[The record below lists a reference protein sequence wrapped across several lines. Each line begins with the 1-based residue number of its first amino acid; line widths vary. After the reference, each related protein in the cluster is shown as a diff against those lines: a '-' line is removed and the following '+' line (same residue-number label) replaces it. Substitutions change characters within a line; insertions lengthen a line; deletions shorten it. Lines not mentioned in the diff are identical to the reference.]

1 MSHIY
6 RPRCKCNS
14 KKCKCGASW
23 AYILD
28 IGKDP
33 KTGKRKQK
41 KKSGFRTKK
50 EAEVAVAILK
60 NEINQGLYV
69 KESDITFED
78 FANEW
83 LSLYEGTGS
92 VKESTVRIRSHEI
105 KRLLDYFA
113 KLKLKDISR
122 RQYQSALNDLKKRGY
137 AQNTIGGA
145 HRTGRMIFKKAVEL
159 EILKKDPTEYTHVP
173 KNQMTIE
180 DLEGRKGLPNYL
192 EKEELK
198 HFLNISNKL
207 GLTQDYPLF
216 LLMAYTGIRA
226 GELCALKWRDID
238 FEGQTISISK
248 TYYNPTNNR
257 KEYKLLPP
265 KTPTAVR
272 IIDIDETVI
281 HELSKHK
288 LVQKQTMMKHR
299 DIYHEEDFVFA
310 SIDEDLPGY
319 PLYIKKIEN
328 RMRRLLKIAELNAKL
343 TPHSLRHT
351 HTSLLAQAGVS
362 LPQIMERLG
371 HKDEDTTKNV
381 YLHVTKEM
389 KKEASQKFKELMENL

>member
-6 RPRCKCNS
+6 RPRCKCS
-14 KKCKCGASW
+14 GKKCKCGASW
-23 AYILD
+23 AYIVD

-50 EAEVAVAILK
+50 EAEMAVAMLK
-60 NEINQGLYV
+60 NEINQGLYL
-69 KESDITFED
+69 KESDVTFED
-78 FANEW
+78 FAYEW
-83 LSLYEGTGS
+83 LSLYKGTGR
-92 VKESTVRIRSHEI
+92 VKESTIRVRNHEI

-113 KLKLKDISR
+113 KLKLKDINRS
-122 RQYQSALNDLKKRGY
+122 QYQNALNDLKKREY
-137 AQNTIGGA
+137 AQNTIEGA

-159 EILKKDPTEYTHVP
+159 ELLKKDPTEYTHVP
-173 KNQMTIE
+173 KSQMTIE
-180 DLEGRKGLPNYL
+180 ELEGRKGLPNYL

-198 HFLNISNKL
+198 HFLNIANKL
-207 GLTQDYPLF
+207 GLAQDYPLF
-216 LLMAYTGIRA
+216 LLMAYTGVRA

-238 FEGQTISISK
+238 FEEQTISISK

-257 KEYKLLPP
+257 KEYKLLTP

-281 HELSKHK
+281 NELSKHK
-288 LVQKQTMMKHR
+288 LIQKQTIMKYR
-299 DIYHEEDFVFA
+299 GIYHDEDFVFT
-310 SIDEDLPGY
+310 SMDEDLPGY
-319 PLYIKKIEN
+319 PFYIKKIEN
-328 RMRRLLKIAELNAKL
+328 RMRRLLKIAELNSKL

-351 HTSLLAQAGVS
+351 HTSLLAEADVS

-371 HKDEDTTKNV
+371 HKNEDTTKNV
-381 YLHVTKEM
+381 YLHVTNGM
-389 KKEASQKFKELMENL
+389 KKEASQKFKKLMENL

>member
-6 RPRCKCNS
+6 RPRCKC
-14 KKCKCGASW
+14 KGTKCKCGASW
-23 AYILD
+23 AYIID

-50 EAEVAVAILK
+50 EAEAAAAIIE

-69 KESDITFED
+69 EESDVTFED
-78 FANEW
+78 FAYEW
-83 LSLYEGTGS
+83 LSLYEGTGV
-92 VKESTVRIRSHEI
+92 VKESTVRIRRHEI

-113 KLKLKDISR
+113 KLKLKDITR
-122 RQYQSALNDLKKRGY
+122 RQYQNALNDLKKRGY
-137 AQNTIGGA
+137 AQNTIDGA

-159 EILKKDPTEYTHVP
+159 EILKKDPTEYTQVP
-173 KNQMTIE
+173 KQQKTIE
-180 DLEGRKGLPNYL
+180 ELEGQNGLPKFL

-198 HFLNISNKL
+198 HFLEIAKKF
-207 GLTQDYPLF
+207 GIDQDYPIF
-216 LLMAYTGIRA
+216 LLLAYTGVRV

-238 FEGQTISISK
+238 FEKQTISISK

-281 HELSKHK
+281 IELSKHK
-288 LVQKQTMMKHR
+288 LAQKQSIMKHR
-299 DIYHEEDFVFA
+299 DIYHNNDFVFA
-310 SIDEDLPGY
+310 SIDGELPGY

-328 RMRRLLKIAELNAKL
+328 RMRRLLKIANLNPELS
-343 TPHSLRHT
+343 PHSLRHT
-351 HTSLLAQAGVS
+351 HTSLLAEAGVS